1 MGKENQITEEQ
12 TNEITSTDNELEDCS
27 FCIAVKD
34 GVTSLKAEGTL
45 GGLAEVFA
53 NAALQSE
60 QLNELLKIVMFML
73 AEHELAQQAENDDS
87 EGMPEMPEGVGE
99 MLKSMFGNMGKA

>member
-1 MGKENQITEEQ
+1 MDQENQITEEQ
-12 TNEITSTDNELEDCS
+12 VNEINIADNGLEDCS
-27 FCIAVKD
+27 FCISVKD

-53 NAALQSE
+53 NASLQSE

-73 AEHELAQQAENDDS
+73 AEHELAQKAENDDS
-87 EGMPEMPEGVGE
+87 EDMPEGVGE

>member
-1 MGKENQITEEQ
+1 MDQENQITEEQ
-12 TNEITSTDNELEDCS
+12 VNEINIADNGLEDCS
-27 FCIAVKD
+27 FCISVKD

-53 NAALQSE
+53 NASLQSE

-73 AEHELAQQAENDDS
+73 AEHEMASKMEDGETGDAE
-87 EGMPEMPEGVGE
+87 EL
-99 MLKSMFGNMGKA
+99 LKAMFGQMGDMGKA

>member
-1 MGKENQITEEQ
+1 MSKENQITEEQ
-12 TNEITSTDNELEDCS
+12 TNQVHTAENGLEDCS
-27 FCIAVKD
+27 FCISVKD

-45 GGLAEVFA
+45 GGIAEVFA

-73 AEHELAQQAENDDS
+73 AEHELMSAAENEESGD
-87 EGMPEMPEGVGE
+87 MPEGASE
-99 MLKSMFGNMGKA
+99 MLKAMFGNMGKA